1 MRTNRNCRHHLA
13 IFFSKLQSKPAK
25 WFRILG
31 DERSSDHSN
40 DCLSKLLG
48 MSENDFY
55 IPLMLS
61 CGLLRPVPKKKDV
74 VPSINHIR
82 NGFGYTWGDFF
93 IEYNLDMEVSHIFEC
108 DGDNNRQTKH
118 YFVRIGRFS
127 SGRVTILE
135 QLRQEGNNIVI
146 KGIRRA
152 QVQLIHKIA
161 EEEIEPLSWPV
172 SSSVSDHPTAVR
184 TEEEEL
190 EATEKAASSY
200 YLDTANENLSTLL
213 KLHFFD
219 RIVKDGKNSKEI
231 WDLIDEKK
239 LRSGVAEFIKAFHS
253 STYELQKKRQV
264 EASSIVEPTDDDIP
278 LNGKKVSD
286 FPSLSQYGIPLVRS
300 CIQPLMRDIYLLSKS
315 SNATDLLTFPVFNGY
330 TQRFHNCLQVFDF
343 VFSKARQPS
352 GSIDA
357 GDIENLQ
364 PFITTALKLY
374 RELGLKIPPKAHAI
388 EDHLCEQLLRL
399 KGTGDLGEDFVE
411 QSHQDGIRKEA
422 RSRNARSREET
433 AIMHCKWEHKQQ
445 LPEVLDKA
453 KIAARK
459 SVRTKRIADQN
470 GTLEAVPITNK
481 GDKKRRV
488 AENKLTTR
496 TLALQ
501 NTTEVDGVYLKSGRQ
516 INIDDT
522 RRKVDQAQNVIQRN
536 ISSFIRR
543 RQINA

>member
-1 MRTNRNCRHHLA
+1 MNYCEIEFFFFLIKIPGTTTFVVSDRNERREIKERMANLSREIKA
-13 IFFSKLQSKPAK
+13 LQAAKKEKLNQVSDASKLVKALK
-25 WFRILG
+25 
-31 DERSSDHSN
+31 ER
-40 DCLSKLLG
+40 
-48 MSENDFY
+48 ENT
-55 IPLMLS
+55 
-61 CGLLRPVPKKKDV
+61 VKDA
-74 VPSINHIR
+74 S
-82 NGFGYTWGDFF
+82 GGYYKD
-93 IEYNLDMEVSHIFEC
+93 I
-108 DGDNNRQTKH
+108 
-118 YFVRIGRFS
+118 IGK
-127 SGRVTILE
+127 V
-135 QLRQEGNNIVI
+135 
-146 KGIRRA
+146 
-152 QVQLIHKIA
+152 
-161 EEEIEPLSWPV
+161 EEIFQKYHITKPYY
-172 SSSVSDHPTAVR
+172 HGGKYNGKGMCTFM
-184 TEEEEL
+184 T
-190 EATEKAASSY
+190 ASSKIMEDIKNMIIS
-200 YLDTANENLSTLL
+200 LPQE
-213 KLHFFD
+213 D
-219 RIVKDGKNSKEI
+219 RCNDDKV
-231 WDLIDEKK
+231 
-239 LRSGVAEFIKAFHS
+239 
-253 STYELQKKRQV
+253 LQ
-264 EASSIVEPTDDDIP
+264 
-278 LNGKKVSD
+278 
-286 FPSLSQYGIPLVRS
+286 
-300 CIQPLMRDIYLLSKS
+300 
-315 SNATDLLTFPVFNGY
+315 Y

>member
-1 MRTNRNCRHHLA
+1 MANLSRDIKALQAAKKEKLNQVSDA
-13 IFFSKLQSKPAK
+13 SKLVKALK
-25 WFRILG
+25 
-31 DERSSDHSN
+31 ER
-40 DCLSKLLG
+40 
-48 MSENDFY
+48 ENT
-55 IPLMLS
+55 
-61 CGLLRPVPKKKDV
+61 VKDA
-74 VPSINHIR
+74 S
-82 NGFGYTWGDFF
+82 GGYYKD
-93 IEYNLDMEVSHIFEC
+93 I
-108 DGDNNRQTKH
+108 
-118 YFVRIGRFS
+118 IGK
-127 SGRVTILE
+127 V
-135 QLRQEGNNIVI
+135 
-146 KGIRRA
+146 
-152 QVQLIHKIA
+152 
-161 EEEIEPLSWPV
+161 EEIFQKYHITKPYY
-172 SSSVSDHPTAVR
+172 HGGKYNG
-184 TEEEEL
+184 
-190 EATEKAASSY
+190 KAMCTFMTASSKIMEDIKNMIIS
-200 YLDTANENLSTLL
+200 LPQE
-213 KLHFFD
+213 D
-219 RIVKDGKNSKEI
+219 RCNDDKV
-231 WDLIDEKK
+231 
-239 LRSGVAEFIKAFHS
+239 
-253 STYELQKKRQV
+253 LQ
-264 EASSIVEPTDDDIP
+264 
-278 LNGKKVSD
+278 
-286 FPSLSQYGIPLVRS
+286 
-300 CIQPLMRDIYLLSKS
+300 
-315 SNATDLLTFPVFNGY
+315 Y

-374 RELGLKIPPKAHAI
+374 RELGLKIPPK
-388 EDHLCEQLLRL
+388 
-399 KGTGDLGEDFVE
+399 
-411 QSHQDGIRKEA
+411 DGIRKEA